1 MEDVLGGL
9 YIMTEYPPPYD
20 TIHTTLFYYFMSIK
34 YCEEIPTQPIEEIP
48 TQPIE
53 EIPRQKKEITP
64 TPPIRERRNRKKIT
78 PPTIEEIPLTPST
91 PPKKRLAIF
100 NF

>member
-1 MEDVLGGL
+1 
-9 YIMTEYPPPYD
+9 MTEYPPPYD

-53 EIPRQKKEITP
+53 KIPRQKKEITP

-91 PPKKRLAIF
+91 PPKRRLAIF